1 MALRAGTRRTVACVL
16 VGLGTLLI
24 VAALLIPTYALG
36 QLSKTPLDLEVTTIA
51 ANSPNAP
58 SQVLEA
64 NSLTSGDGPAKVDS
78 NVRLISQRYLTVE
91 DPSDKNE
98 MTIQAGQT
106 LRNIDVQG
114 DTGLLS
120 ATIDRVTI
128 DRKDGMP
135 VDDDPNGSI
144 AVTTDSKGNSVA
156 DPVQH
161 DGLQYRFPI
170 GTDKRTYPYFDINV
184 RKSSDMNFVEQTE
197 INDLKVYHFQQ
208 KIPPS
213 DLSKVVSSP
222 TNQLT
227 FPASK
232 WGVPGGNTNITMDRY
247 YTNTRDVWV
256 EPETGTIIK
265 GSEQIHMYYARS
277 ADKPEVTALQST
289 LVFDDNTVNSQI
301 SIAKQNMDK
310 ISMYGRT
317 LPIILGVIG
326 VIALAVGLV
335 LGLRGNGNEKPGRL
349 VKPKNPKG
357 TSAAAADAPAAR
369 FSGFGENPADPPTE
383 QFKIPR
389 ND

>member
-1 MALRAGTRRTVACVL
+1 MALRAGTRRTVACLL

-24 VAALLIPTYALG
+24 IAAVLTPTYALG
-36 QLSKTPLDLEVTTIA
+36 QLAKTPLDLEITTIA
-51 ANSPNAP
+51 NNSPNAP

-64 NSLTSGDGPAKVDS
+64 SSLTSGSGAAKVDS

-106 LRNIDVQG
+106 LRNIDLQG

-128 DRKDGMP
+128 NRKSGMP

-144 AVTTDSKGNSVA
+144 AVATDSKGNSIA

-170 GTDKRTYPYFDINV
+170 GTKKQTYPYFDINV

-208 KIPPS
+208 KIPAT
-213 DLSKVVSSP
+213 DLVKVVSSP
-222 TNQLT
+222 TNQVTL
-227 FPASK
+227 PAAK
-232 WGVPGGNTNITMDRY
+232 WGVAGGETNITMNRY

-265 GSEQIHMYYARS
+265 GSEQIHLYYARS
-277 ADKPEVTALQST
+277 ADKPELTAVQTT

-301 SIAKQNMDK
+301 AIAKQNMDK
-310 ISMYGRT
+310 ISLYGRT
-317 LPIILGVIG
+317 VPIILGVVG
-326 VIALAVGLV
+326 GIALIVGLFF
-335 LGLRGNGNEKPGRL
+335 GLRGNGSEKPGRL
-349 VKPKNPKG
+349 VKPKKPKG
-357 TSAAAADAPAAR
+357 TPAA
-369 FSGFGENPADPPTE
+369 EPPIGSARLASSLAE
-383 QFKIPR
+383 QPTQQLKIPR
-389 ND
+389 NI